1 VLLVTG
7 SEKSPDGG
15 LTAPMI
21 VTEPWSPARVRTRA
35 ARS

>member
-1 VLLVTG
+1 VCSVTG
-7 SEKSPDGG
+7 SEKSPAGG

-21 VTEPWSPARVRTRA
+21 VTEPYVPPSVVTRA